1 MMADK
6 QFELFSILTELECN
20 IVDKV
25 EILMQT
31 SWDADTLRR
40 EIELMIMERRKVS
53 ADFNTKN

>member
-6 QFELFSILTELECN
+6 HFELFSILTELECN

>member
-1 MMADK
+1 MADK